1 MRLQAGTLTLDMADR
16 NLYLNGNGA
25 DPVRL
30 FPMEARLLAALMG
43 SPGRILSRAEL
54 MRIVWQTDYLADTRT
69 LDVHICW
76 LRQKIERDPSQ
87 PRHILT
93 HRGRGYQ
100 FKV

>member
-1 MRLQAGTLTLDMADR
+1 MRLQAGSLTLDLEDR
-16 NLYLNGNGA
+16 NLYLNANGA
-25 DPVRL
+25 DPVKL
-30 FPMEARLLAALMG
+30 FPMEARLLAALME